1 MTKGTAETDRMDPA
15 PLERILERYPGG
27 EGSLI
32 PVLQEVQEAY
42 GYVPRPAVERI
53 AERLKV
59 FPSRIYGVLT
69 FYTQFRLEPKGRHVL
84 RVCCGTACHVK
95 GAERIS
101 SKLREV
107 LGVSIGG
114 TTPDR
119 RFTLEQVACIGAR
132 EQAPAVMVGDEV
144 HGQVTPDEAPRI
156 LERYE

>member
-1 MTKGTAETDRMDPA
+1 MDTA
-15 PLERILERYPGG
+15 PLERILERFDGA
-27 EGSLI
+27 EGVLI

-69 FYTQFRLEPKGRHVL
+69 FYTQFRLEPKGRHVI

-101 SKLREV
+101 SKLREI
-107 LGVSIGG
+107 LGVPVGG
-114 TTPDR
+114 TTEDR
-119 RFTLEQVACIGAR
+119 RFSLEQVACIGACSL
-132 EQAPAVMVGDEV
+132 APAVMVGNQV
-144 HGQVTPDEAPRI
+144 HGEVTPDAASRI
-156 LERYE
+156 LEQYD